1 MDIDLDIEKQ
11 IAQLQESKMQE
22 NIKKVVP
29 EDFDTQLGTFYS
41 TIQEEK
47 KDLKEKVKHDED
59 KIKQFEKLFSK
70 LTTKKEPVK
79 EKKIETKVE
88 IKKEPKKIE
97 ANAIKTQEI
106 ESASNLLEYL
116 LPKEVP
122 EYNESIIDKVS
133 KQISEMQVA
142 TELDKDR
149 IKKLEELD
157 TLGKLKKEFLSFR
170 DTVSKQ
176 MGTIGGGGET
186 QLKFLDDVDTAS
198 ALVDKRVLQ
207 YDGATGKF
215 IGTTLETEDLVLNG
229 TDASGSNAG
238 DRLVMDGTDSS
249 SSNAGDGI
257 DLQDGTFGGTVDL
270 SRVDQDIVPDSTNSR
285 NLGSSSNRWG
295 ELFLSG
301 TTINLG
307 GATISSDGTG
317 TVSVSA
323 AGVTLPTG
331 SKVGTTTI
339 AKASANGQAVI
350 DVPFFTSAGGLSTAA
365 KTFQFA
371 AAGDSFAYT
380 NSGTFTLAAGSA
392 LEAQDITL
400 FKF

>member
-11 IAQLQESKMQE
+11 ITQLQESKMQE

-88 IKKEPKKIE
+88 VKKEPKKIE

-122 EYNESIIDKVS
+122 EYNENIIDKVS

-157 TLGKLKKEFLSFR
+157 TLEKLKKEFLSFR

-331 SKVGTTTI
+331 SKVGSTTI

-350 DVPFFTSAGGLSTAA
+350 DVPF
-365 KTFQFA
+365 
-371 AAGDSFAYT
+371 
-380 NSGTFTLAAGSA
+380 
-392 LEAQDITL
+392 
-400 FKF
+400 

>member
-11 IAQLQESKMQE
+11 ITELQEAKIQQ
-22 NIKKVVP
+22 NLKKVVP
-29 EDFDTQLGTFYS
+29 EDFDTQLGTFFS

-47 KDLKEKVKHDED
+47 IELKEKVQKDEI
-59 KIKQFEKLFSK
+59 KIKQFEKLFSE
-70 LTTKKEPVK
+70 LNVKKETVK
-79 EKKIETKVE
+79 EKKIEK
-88 IKKEPKKIE
+88 KKEPKRDE
-97 ANAIKTQEI
+97 ASAIKTQEV
-106 ESASNLLEYL
+106 EAASSLLEYL
-116 LPKEVP
+116 LPKEV
-122 EYNESIIDKVS
+122 EKYDDNIINKVS

-149 IKKLEELD
+149 IKKLEKLD
-157 TLGKLKKEFLSFR
+157 TLEKLKMEFLSFR

-186 QLKFLDDVDTAS
+186 QLKFLDDVDTS
-198 ALVDKRVLQ
+198 SQQNGFALKFNSS
-207 YDGATGKF
+207 TGKYDF
-215 IGTTLETEDLVLNG
+215 GEV
-229 TDASGSNAG
+229 AS
-238 DRLVMDGTDSS
+238 
-249 SSNAGDGI
+249 
-257 DLQDGTFGGTVDL
+257 DL
-270 SRVDQDIVPDSTNSR
+270 SAVDQNIVPDGNGTR
-285 NLGSSSNRWG
+285 NLGTASRRWG

-323 AGVTLPTG
+323 NGVTLPTG

-350 DVPFFTSAGGLSTAA
+350 DVPFFTSAGGLGTAA

>member
-1 MDIDLDIEKQ
+1 MDIDVDIERQ
-11 IAQLQESKMQE
+11 IAQLQESKIQE

-29 EDFDTQLGTFYS
+29 EDFNTELGVFFS
-41 TIQEEK
+41 TIEEEK
-47 KDLKEKVKHDED
+47 KDLKEKVQKDKV
-59 KIKQFEKLFSK
+59 KIKEFEKLFSK
-70 LTTKKEPVK
+70 LSAQKKEVK
-79 EKKIETKVE
+79 KKKVLIVEPEKPKEMVSEVKVAEKK
-88 IKKEPKKIE
+88 
-97 ANAIKTQEI
+97 
-106 ESASNLLEYL
+106 SATSIMEYL
-116 LPKEVP
+116 LPKEV
-122 EYNESIIDKVS
+122 EKSDEDIISKVS
-133 KQISEMQVA
+133 KQLSEMQVA

-157 TLGKLKKEFLSFR
+157 TLEKLKKEFLSFR

-257 DLQDGTFGGTVDL
+257 DLQDGTFGGAVDL
-270 SRVDQDIVPDSTNSR
+270 SRVDQNIIPDGNGTR
-285 NLGSSSNRWG
+285 DLGSSSNRWG

-350 DVPFFTSAGGLSTAA
+350 DVPFFTSAGGLGTAA

>member
-11 IAQLQESKMQE
+11 ITELQEAKIQQ
-22 NIKKVVP
+22 NLKKVVP
-29 EDFDTQLGTFYS
+29 EDFDTQLGTFFS

-47 KDLKEKVKHDED
+47 IELKEKVQKDEI
-59 KIKQFEKLFSK
+59 KIKQFEKLFSE
-70 LTTKKEPVK
+70 LNVKKETVK
-79 EKKIETKVE
+79 EKKIEK
-88 IKKEPKKIE
+88 KKEPKRDE
-97 ANAIKTQEI
+97 ASAIKTQEV
-106 ESASNLLEYL
+106 EAASSLLEYL

-122 EYNESIIDKVS
+122 EYNENIIEKVS

-157 TLGKLKKEFLSFR
+157 TLEKLKKEFLSFR

-186 QLKFLDDVDTAS
+186 QLKFLDDVDTS
-198 ALVDKRVLQ
+198 SQQNGFALKFNSS
-207 YDGATGKF
+207 TGKYDF
-215 IGTTLETEDLVLNG
+215 GEV
-229 TDASGSNAG
+229 AS
-238 DRLVMDGTDSS
+238 
-249 SSNAGDGI
+249 
-257 DLQDGTFGGTVDL
+257 DL
-270 SRVDQDIVPDSTNSR
+270 SAVDQNIVPDGNGTR
-285 NLGSSSNRWG
+285 NLGTASRRWG

>member
-11 IAQLQESKMQE
+11 ITELQEAKIQQ
-22 NIKKVVP
+22 NLKKVVP
-29 EDFDTQLGTFYS
+29 EDFDTQLGTFFS

-47 KDLKEKVKHDED
+47 IELKEKVQKDEI
-59 KIKQFEKLFSK
+59 KIKQFEKLFSE
-70 LTTKKEPVK
+70 LNVKKEAVK
-79 EKKIETKVE
+79 EKKIEK
-88 IKKEPKKIE
+88 KKEPKRDE
-97 ANAIKTQEI
+97 ASAIKTQEV
-106 ESASNLLEYL
+106 EAASSLLEYL
-116 LPKEVP
+116 LPKEV
-122 EYNESIIDKVS
+122 EKYDDNIINKVS

-149 IKKLEELD
+149 IKKLEKLD
-157 TLGKLKKEFLSFR
+157 TLEKLKMEFLSFR

-186 QLKFLDDVDTAS
+186 QLKFLDDVDTS
-198 ALVDKRVLQ
+198 SQQNGFALKFNSS
-207 YDGATGKF
+207 TGKYDF
-215 IGTTLETEDLVLNG
+215 GEV
-229 TDASGSNAG
+229 AS
-238 DRLVMDGTDSS
+238 
-249 SSNAGDGI
+249 
-257 DLQDGTFGGTVDL
+257 DL
-270 SRVDQDIVPDSTNSR
+270 SAVDQNIVPDGNGTR
-285 NLGSSSNRWG
+285 DLGTSSKRWG

-323 AGVTLPTG
+323 NGVTLPTG

>member
-97 ANAIKTQEI
+97 ANAIKTQEV
-106 ESASNLLEYL
+106 EAASNLLEYL

-122 EYNESIIDKVS
+122 EYNENIIDKVS

-157 TLGKLKKEFLSFR
+157 TLGKLKEEFLSFR
-170 DTVSKQ
+170 DRVSKQ

-186 QLKFLDDVDTAS
+186 QLKFLDDVSTSGQQNGYALKYNSSTGSYDFGEVAS
-198 ALVDKRVLQ
+198 
-207 YDGATGKF
+207 
-215 IGTTLETEDLVLNG
+215 
-229 TDASGSNAG
+229 
-238 DRLVMDGTDSS
+238 
-249 SSNAGDGI
+249 
-257 DLQDGTFGGTVDL
+257 DL
-270 SRVDQDIVPDSTNSR
+270 SAVDQNIVPDGNGTR
-285 NLGSSSNRWG
+285 NLGTASRRWG

-323 AGVTLPTG
+323 NGVTLPTG

-350 DVPFFTSAGGLSTAA
+350 DVPFFTSAGGLGTAA

>member
-1 MDIDLDIEKQ
+1 
-11 IAQLQESKMQE
+11 
-22 NIKKVVP
+22 
-29 EDFDTQLGTFYS
+29 
-41 TIQEEK
+41 
-47 KDLKEKVKHDED
+47 
-59 KIKQFEKLFSK
+59 
-70 LTTKKEPVK
+70 
-79 EKKIETKVE
+79 
-88 IKKEPKKIE
+88 
-97 ANAIKTQEI
+97 
-106 ESASNLLEYL
+106 
-116 LPKEVP
+116 
-122 EYNESIIDKVS
+122 
-133 KQISEMQVA
+133 
-142 TELDKDR
+142 
-149 IKKLEELD
+149 
-157 TLGKLKKEFLSFR
+157 
-170 DTVSKQ
+170 

-186 QLKFLDDVDTAS
+186 QLKFLDDVSTSGQQNGYALKYNSSTGSYDFGEVAS
-198 ALVDKRVLQ
+198 
-207 YDGATGKF
+207 
-215 IGTTLETEDLVLNG
+215 
-229 TDASGSNAG
+229 
-238 DRLVMDGTDSS
+238 
-249 SSNAGDGI
+249 
-257 DLQDGTFGGTVDL
+257 DL
-270 SRVDQDIVPDSTNSR
+270 SAVDQNIVPDGNGTR
-285 NLGSSSNRWG
+285 NLGTASRRWG

>member
-11 IAQLQESKMQE
+11 ITELQEAKIQQ
-22 NIKKVVP
+22 NLKKVVP
-29 EDFDTQLGTFYS
+29 EDFDTQLGTFFS

-47 KDLKEKVKHDED
+47 IELKEKVQKDEI
-59 KIKQFEKLFSK
+59 KIKQFEKLFSE
-70 LTTKKEPVK
+70 LNVKKETVK
-79 EKKIETKVE
+79 EKKIEK
-88 IKKEPKKIE
+88 KKEPKRDE
-97 ANAIKTQEI
+97 ASAIKTQEV
-106 ESASNLLEYL
+106 EAASSLLEYL
-116 LPKEVP
+116 LPKEV
-122 EYNESIIDKVS
+122 EKYDDNIINKVS

-149 IKKLEELD
+149 IKKLEKLD
-157 TLGKLKKEFLSFR
+157 TLEKLKMEFLSFR

-186 QLKFLDDVDTAS
+186 QLKFLDDVDTS
-198 ALVDKRVLQ
+198 SQQNGFALKFNSS
-207 YDGATGKF
+207 TGKYDF
-215 IGTTLETEDLVLNG
+215 GEV
-229 TDASGSNAG
+229 AS
-238 DRLVMDGTDSS
+238 
-249 SSNAGDGI
+249 
-257 DLQDGTFGGTVDL
+257 DL
-270 SRVDQDIVPDSTNSR
+270 SAVDQNIVPDGNGTR
-285 NLGSSSNRWG
+285 DLGTSSKRWG

-323 AGVTLPTG
+323 NGVTLPTG

>member
-1 MDIDLDIEKQ
+1 MDIDSDIEKQ

-122 EYNESIIDKVS
+122 EYNENIIDKVS

-149 IKKLEELD
+149 IKKLEKLD
-157 TLGKLKKEFLSFR
+157 TLEKLKMEFLSFR

-176 MGTIGGGGET
+176 MGTMGGGGET
-186 QLKFLDDVDTAS
+186 QLKFLDDVDTS
-198 ALVDKRVLQ
+198 SQQNGFALKFNSS
-207 YDGATGKF
+207 TGKYDF
-215 IGTTLETEDLVLNG
+215 GEV
-229 TDASGSNAG
+229 AS
-238 DRLVMDGTDSS
+238 
-249 SSNAGDGI
+249 
-257 DLQDGTFGGTVDL
+257 DL
-270 SRVDQDIVPDSTNSR
+270 SAVDQNIVPDGNGTR
-285 NLGSSSNRWG
+285 DLGTSSKRWG

-323 AGVTLPTG
+323 NGVTLPTG

-350 DVPFFTSAGGLSTAA
+350 DVPFFTSSGGLSTAA

-380 NSGTFTLAAGSA
+380 NSGTFTLAAGTA
-392 LEAQDITL
+392 LETQDITL

>member
-1 MDIDLDIEKQ
+1 MDIDVDIEKQ
-11 IAQLQESKMQE
+11 IAQLQESKIQE

-29 EDFDTQLGTFYS
+29 EDFNTELGVFFS
-41 TIQEEK
+41 TIEEEK
-47 KDLKEKVKHDED
+47 KDLKEKVQKDKV
-59 KIKQFEKLFSK
+59 KIKEFEKLFSK
-70 LTTKKEPVK
+70 LSAQKKEVK
-79 EKKIETKVE
+79 KKKVLIVEPEKPKEMVSEVKVAEKK
-88 IKKEPKKIE
+88 
-97 ANAIKTQEI
+97 
-106 ESASNLLEYL
+106 SATSIMEYL
-116 LPKEVP
+116 LPKEV
-122 EYNESIIDKVS
+122 EKSDEDIISKVS
-133 KQISEMQVA
+133 KQLSEMQVA

-157 TLGKLKKEFLSFR
+157 TLEKLKKEFLSFR

-186 QLKFLDDVDTAS
+186 QLKFLDDVDTS
-198 ALVDKRVLQ
+198 SQQNGFALKFNSS
-207 YDGATGKF
+207 TGKYDF
-215 IGTTLETEDLVLNG
+215 GEV
-229 TDASGSNAG
+229 AS
-238 DRLVMDGTDSS
+238 
-249 SSNAGDGI
+249 
-257 DLQDGTFGGTVDL
+257 DL
-270 SRVDQDIVPDSTNSR
+270 SAVDQNIVPDGNGTR
-285 NLGSSSNRWG
+285 NLGTASRRWG

-323 AGVTLPTG
+323 NGVTLPTG

>member
-11 IAQLQESKMQE
+11 ITELQEAKIQQ
-22 NIKKVVP
+22 NLKKVVP
-29 EDFDTQLGTFYS
+29 EDFDTQLGTFFS

-47 KDLKEKVKHDED
+47 IELKEKVQKDEI
-59 KIKQFEKLFSK
+59 KIKQFEKLFSE
-70 LTTKKEPVK
+70 LNVKKETVK
-79 EKKIETKVE
+79 EKKIEK
-88 IKKEPKKIE
+88 KKEPKRDE
-97 ANAIKTQEI
+97 ASAIKTQEV
-106 ESASNLLEYL
+106 EAASSLLEYL
-116 LPKEVP
+116 LPKEV
-122 EYNESIIDKVS
+122 EKYDDNIINKVS

-149 IKKLEELD
+149 IKKLEKLD
-157 TLGKLKKEFLSFR
+157 TLEKLKMEFLSFR

-186 QLKFLDDVDTAS
+186 QLKFLDDVDTS
-198 ALVDKRVLQ
+198 SQQNGFALKFNSS
-207 YDGATGKF
+207 TGKYDF
-215 IGTTLETEDLVLNG
+215 GEV
-229 TDASGSNAG
+229 AS
-238 DRLVMDGTDSS
+238 
-249 SSNAGDGI
+249 
-257 DLQDGTFGGTVDL
+257 DL
-270 SRVDQDIVPDSTNSR
+270 SAVDQNIVPDGNGTR
-285 NLGSSSNRWG
+285 NLGTASRRWG

-323 AGVTLPTG
+323 NGVTLPTG

>member
-11 IAQLQESKMQE
+11 ITELQEAKIQQ
-22 NIKKVVP
+22 NLKKVVP
-29 EDFDTQLGTFYS
+29 EDFDTQLGTFFS
-41 TIQEEK
+41 TISEK
-47 KDLKEKVKHDED
+47 KIELKEKVQKDEI
-59 KIKQFEKLFSK
+59 KIKEFEKLFSE
-70 LTTKKEPVK
+70 LNAKKEAVK
-79 EKKIETKVE
+79 EKKVE
-88 IKKEPKKIE
+88 KKKEPKRDE
-97 ANAIKTQEI
+97 ASVIKTQEV
-106 ESASNLLEYL
+106 EAASSLLEYL
-116 LPKEVP
+116 LPKEV
-122 EYNESIIDKVS
+122 EKYDENIIDKVS

-142 TELDKDR
+142 TELDKDK
-149 IKKLEELD
+149 IKKLEDLD
-157 TLGKLKKEFLSFR
+157 TLEKLKMEFLSFR

-186 QLKFLDDVDTAS
+186 QLKFLDDVSTSGQQNGYALKYNSSTGSYDFGEVAS
-198 ALVDKRVLQ
+198 
-207 YDGATGKF
+207 
-215 IGTTLETEDLVLNG
+215 
-229 TDASGSNAG
+229 
-238 DRLVMDGTDSS
+238 
-249 SSNAGDGI
+249 
-257 DLQDGTFGGTVDL
+257 DL
-270 SRVDQDIVPDSTNSR
+270 SAVDQNIVPDGNGTR
-285 NLGSSSNRWG
+285 DLGTSSKRWG

-323 AGVTLPTG
+323 NGVTLPTG

>member
-11 IAQLQESKMQE
+11 ITELQEAKIQQ
-22 NIKKVVP
+22 NLKKVVP
-29 EDFDTQLGTFYS
+29 EDFDTQLGTFFS

-47 KDLKEKVKHDED
+47 IELKEKVQKDEI
-59 KIKQFEKLFSK
+59 KIKQFEKLFSE
-70 LTTKKEPVK
+70 LNVKKETVK
-79 EKKIETKVE
+79 EKKIEK
-88 IKKEPKKIE
+88 KKEPKRDE
-97 ANAIKTQEI
+97 ASAIKTQEV
-106 ESASNLLEYL
+106 EAASSLLEYL

-122 EYNESIIDKVS
+122 EYNENIIDKVS

-149 IKKLEELD
+149 IKKLEKLD
-157 TLGKLKKEFLSFR
+157 TLEKLKIEFLSFR

-186 QLKFLDDVDTAS
+186 QLKFLDDVDTS
-198 ALVDKRVLQ
+198 SQQNGFALKFNSS
-207 YDGATGKF
+207 TGKYDF
-215 IGTTLETEDLVLNG
+215 GEV
-229 TDASGSNAG
+229 AS
-238 DRLVMDGTDSS
+238 
-249 SSNAGDGI
+249 
-257 DLQDGTFGGTVDL
+257 DL
-270 SRVDQDIVPDSTNSR
+270 SAVDQNIVPDGNGTR
-285 NLGSSSNRWG
+285 DLGTSSKRWG

-323 AGVTLPTG
+323 NGVTLPTG

>member
-11 IAQLQESKMQE
+11 ITELQEAKIQQ
-22 NIKKVVP
+22 NLKKVVP
-29 EDFDTQLGTFYS
+29 EDFDTQLGTFFS

-47 KDLKEKVKHDED
+47 IELKEKVQKDEI
-59 KIKQFEKLFSK
+59 KIKQFEKLFSE
-70 LTTKKEPVK
+70 LNVKKETVK
-79 EKKIETKVE
+79 EKKIEK
-88 IKKEPKKIE
+88 KKEPKRDE
-97 ANAIKTQEI
+97 ASAIKTQEV
-106 ESASNLLEYL
+106 EAASSLLEYL
-116 LPKEVP
+116 LPKEV
-122 EYNESIIDKVS
+122 EKYDDNIINKVS

-149 IKKLEELD
+149 IKKLEKLD
-157 TLGKLKKEFLSFR
+157 TLEKLKMEFLSFR

-186 QLKFLDDVDTAS
+186 QLKFLDDVDTS
-198 ALVDKRVLQ
+198 SQQNGFALKFNSS
-207 YDGATGKF
+207 TGKYDF
-215 IGTTLETEDLVLNG
+215 GEV
-229 TDASGSNAG
+229 AS
-238 DRLVMDGTDSS
+238 
-249 SSNAGDGI
+249 
-257 DLQDGTFGGTVDL
+257 DL
-270 SRVDQDIVPDSTNSR
+270 SAVDQNIVPDGNGTR
-285 NLGSSSNRWG
+285 DLGTSSKRWG

-323 AGVTLPTG
+323 NGVTLPTG

-350 DVPFFTSAGGLSTAA
+350 DVPFFTSSGGLSTAA

>member
-1 MDIDLDIEKQ
+1 MDIDVDIERQ
-11 IAQLQESKMQE
+11 IAQLQESKIQE

-29 EDFDTQLGTFYS
+29 EDFNTELGAFFS
-41 TIQEEK
+41 TIEEEK
-47 KDLKEKVKHDED
+47 KDLKEKVQKDEV
-59 KIKQFEKLFSK
+59 KIKEFEKLFSK
-70 LTTKKEPVK
+70 LSAQKKEVK
-79 EKKIETKVE
+79 KKKVLLVEPEKPKEMVSEVKVAE
-88 IKKEPKKIE
+88 NK
-97 ANAIKTQEI
+97 
-106 ESASNLLEYL
+106 SAASIMEYL
-116 LPKEVP
+116 LPKEV
-122 EYNESIIDKVS
+122 EKSDEDIISKVS
-133 KQISEMQVA
+133 KQLSEMQVA

-157 TLGKLKKEFLSFR
+157 TLEKLKKEFLSFR
-170 DTVSKQ
+170 DTVYKQ
-176 MGTIGGGGET
+176 MGTMGGGGET
-186 QLKFLDDVDTAS
+186 QLKFLDDVDTS
-198 ALVDKRVLQ
+198 SQQNGFAL
-207 YDGATGKF
+207 KF
-215 IGTTLETEDLVLNG
+215 N
-229 TDASGSNAG
+229 
-238 DRLVMDGTDSS
+238 SS
-249 SSNAGDGI
+249 SGKYD
-257 DLQDGTFGGTVDL
+257 FGEVASDL
-270 SRVDQDIVPDSTNSR
+270 SAVDQDIIPDGNGTR
-285 NLGSSSNRWG
+285 DLGSSSKRWG

-323 AGVTLPTG
+323 NGVTLPSG

-350 DVPFFTSAGGLSTAA
+350 DVPFFTSSGGLSTAA

>member
-11 IAQLQESKMQE
+11 ITELQEAKIQQ
-22 NIKKVVP
+22 NLKKVVP
-29 EDFDTQLGTFYS
+29 EDFDTQLGTFFS
-41 TIQEEK
+41 TISEK
-47 KDLKEKVKHDED
+47 KIELKEKVQKDEI
-59 KIKQFEKLFSK
+59 KIKEFEKLFSE
-70 LTTKKEPVK
+70 LNAKKEAVK
-79 EKKIETKVE
+79 EKKVE
-88 IKKEPKKIE
+88 KKKEPKRDE
-97 ANAIKTQEI
+97 ASVIKTQEV
-106 ESASNLLEYL
+106 EAASSLLEYL
-116 LPKEVP
+116 LPKEV
-122 EYNESIIDKVS
+122 EKYDENIIDKVS

-142 TELDKDR
+142 TELDKDK
-149 IKKLEELD
+149 IKKLEDLD
-157 TLGKLKKEFLSFR
+157 TLEKLKMEFLSFR

-186 QLKFLDDVDTAS
+186 QLKFLDDVSTSGQQNGYALKYNSSTGSYDFGEVAS
-198 ALVDKRVLQ
+198 
-207 YDGATGKF
+207 
-215 IGTTLETEDLVLNG
+215 
-229 TDASGSNAG
+229 
-238 DRLVMDGTDSS
+238 
-249 SSNAGDGI
+249 
-257 DLQDGTFGGTVDL
+257 DL
-270 SRVDQDIVPDSTNSR
+270 SAVDQNIVPDGNGTR
-285 NLGSSSNRWG
+285 NLGTASRRWG

-323 AGVTLPTG
+323 NGVTLPTG

-350 DVPFFTSAGGLSTAA
+350 DVPFFTSAGGLDTAA

>member
-11 IAQLQESKMQE
+11 ITELQEAKIQQ
-22 NIKKVVP
+22 NLKKVVP
-29 EDFDTQLGTFYS
+29 EDFDTQLGTFFS

-47 KDLKEKVKHDED
+47 IELKEKVQKDEI
-59 KIKQFEKLFSK
+59 KIKQFEKLFSE
-70 LTTKKEPVK
+70 LNVKKETVK
-79 EKKIETKVE
+79 EKKIEK
-88 IKKEPKKIE
+88 KKEPKRDE
-97 ANAIKTQEI
+97 ASAIKTQEV
-106 ESASNLLEYL
+106 EAASSLLEYL
-116 LPKEVP
+116 LPKEV
-122 EYNESIIDKVS
+122 EKYDDNIINKVS

-149 IKKLEELD
+149 IKKLEKLD
-157 TLGKLKKEFLSFR
+157 TLEKLKMEFLSFR

-186 QLKFLDDVDTAS
+186 QLKFLDDVDTS
-198 ALVDKRVLQ
+198 SQQNGFALKFNSS
-207 YDGATGKF
+207 TGKYDF
-215 IGTTLETEDLVLNG
+215 GEV
-229 TDASGSNAG
+229 AS
-238 DRLVMDGTDSS
+238 
-249 SSNAGDGI
+249 
-257 DLQDGTFGGTVDL
+257 DL
-270 SRVDQDIVPDSTNSR
+270 SAVDQNIVPDGNGTR
-285 NLGSSSNRWG
+285 DLGTSSKRWG

-323 AGVTLPTG
+323 NGVTLPTG

-380 NSGTFTLAAGSA
+380 NSGTFTLAAGTA
-392 LEAQDITL
+392 LETQDITL